1 MNIIKIYMLFNPTIN
16 NSKKYIGS
24 TKLSLKTR
32 LSQHKNKLN
41 RTRSKQLFENDPSN
55 VRIVLI
61 EECCDELRAER
72 ERYHIELHD
81 NLVNKNVP
89 CSSDGDRAKNK
100 AIAMKKYFQ
109 SHKLQWNLYQKERYK
124 IKNIAFINVN
134 KLQDNIILSETQN

>member
-1 MNIIKIYMLFNPTIN
+1 MIKIYMLFNPQIN

-32 LSQHKNKLN
+32 LSQHKTQLN
-41 RTRSKQLFENDPSN
+41 RTRSKQLFDEYGKSN

-61 EECCDELRAER
+61 EECVCNGAER

-81 NLVNKNVP
+81 NLVNKNIP
-89 CSSDGDRAKNK
+89 CGSDGDRAKNK
-100 AIAMKKYFQ
+100 AVAMKKYFQ

-124 IKNIAFINVN
+124 IKNLASINNVN
-134 KLQDNIILSETQN
+134 KFQDNIILSETQN